1 VVHDRRQ
8 TGKAGVALALLL
20 ALFAA
25 GAPRALAA
33 LAIAALLLLSRR
45 FASRDMLAAVD
56 WPLLLLFAGL
66 FVLNQALA
74 DTGLTRAA
82 LDALDATGLGI
93 DRLAVL
99 LPGAVVASNTIG
111 NVPAVMVLLAAE
123 PVWPPAVLQALALT
137 TTLAGNFFL
146 VGSIA
151 NLIVAERAAREGV
164 RFGFADHARA
174 GVPMTLAS
182 LAVAALWLWGLGRIG
197 W

>member
-1 VVHDRRQ
+1 MGLAPHRLEPSPEAADLLGKLRDRVVELVDVLRELLNH
-8 TGKAGVALALLL
+8 AGR
-20 ALFAA
+20 
-25 GAPRALAA
+25 GIR
-33 LAIAALLLLSRR
+33 IGDES
-45 FASRDMLAAVD
+45 
-56 WPLLLLFAGL
+56 
-66 FVLNQALA
+66 LNQALA